1 MNFWKELQNK
11 NKIFF
16 TSAPLDGVSDFA
28 FCRICLENGADV
40 VFTEMKSA
48 SDLYF
53 ESKKLI
59 KELEEYKEISKDNNV
74 VLQIYGH
81 EADKFGKAAKIA
93 EKLGFS
99 GIDINLGCPAKGV
112 ISSGNGVMNMRDLD
126 NVYNIIKNTIEN
138 TSLPVSIK
146 TRTGIKVS
154 SIVKNGLKLDK
165 KTEDFIENKEEVTIL
180 DLLRKIKD
188 LPISCVTIHGRSFE
202 QLFSGEI
209 DYEIINKAKRTL
221 REEFGLSPALIVNG
235 GIKDKESL
243 NKVIEKISPDG
254 VMIATGSYGK
264 PFVFNELKAGLD
276 NKEFEVTKDDLK
288 KIIYNHAK
296 YLFNS
301 KPTGAHLVF
310 RKYLLWYLKDIDN
323 FNKLRPKIVSI
334 EDLDSVEEILKSF

>member
-28 FCRICLENGADV
+28 FCKICLENGADV
-40 VFTEMKSA
+40 VFTEMKSV

-53 ESKKLI
+53 KSKKLI
-59 KELEEYKEISKDNNV
+59 KELEEYKEILKDNNV

-81 EADKFGKAAKIA
+81 DAEKFGKAAQVA
-93 EKLGFS
+93 EELGFS

-126 NVYNIIKNTIEN
+126 NVYNIIKNTLDN

-146 TRTGIKVS
+146 TRISINVESIIKNQL
-154 SIVKNGLKLDK
+154 ILDK
-165 KTEDFIENKEEVTIL
+165 KTSDFIEDKDKVTVL

-209 DYEIINKAKRTL
+209 DYEIINKAKEIL
-221 REEFGLSPALIVNG
+221 KAEFSNSPALIING

-243 NKVIEKISPDG
+243 DKVIENINPDG
-254 VMIATGSYGK
+254 VMIATGSFGK
-264 PFVFNELKAGLD
+264 PFIFNQLKAELE
-276 NKEFEVTKDDLK
+276 NKSYKITNDDLK
-288 KIIYNHAK
+288 QIIRNHAK
-296 YLFNS
+296 YLFKS

-310 RKYLLWYLKDIDN
+310 RKHLLWYLKDCDN
-323 FNKLRPKIVSI
+323 FNELRSKII
-334 EDLDSVEEILKSF
+334 TIKDLDSVEEILKSF